1 MLSVKGTFKFFL
13 KLAIAGCGAVTLVT
27 AAGLMYLTPG
37 LPSVDQLRDVHLQ
50 TPLKIYSSD
59 GQLIGEFGE
68 QRRTPVSFEQIPDH
82 FINAIIS
89 AEDDNFFSHGG
100 VDLMGLLR
108 AASQIV
114 TTGSIQSGGS
124 TITMQVARNF
134 FLSLEQT
141 FTRKFNEILLA
152 LEIEHELSKEE
163 ILELYANKIYLGK
176 RAYGVQAAANVYYGT
191 DISELN
197 LAQLAMIAG
206 LPKAPSSSNPINDP
220 ERALERRDWILGR
233 MLLLGYIDSVEHD
246 WAVNEPVTASTYGA
260 TLDLDATYVAEMVRS
275 EMLGL
280 YGLDAYEAG
289 YEVVTTIDTDLQRA
303 ADEAVR
309 TGVFSYDVRHGYRGP
324 EQQLP
329 ASLMANQDELIAYI
343 NEMPTVSDL
352 VPAVVMEL
360 YEQSAML
367 MIADGAVF
375 NLEWSDGLEGTR
387 RYRTESWQGEL
398 PDSAD
403 DLLAVGDLIRL
414 RQSDGRFILSQI
426 PDVQAGMVAVDPQN
440 GAIRALTGGFDFYQ
454 SRFNRIADANR
465 QPGSN
470 IKPFLYA
477 AALEN
482 GYTAATLINDAPIV
496 FEDATLEDFWR
507 PENDSGIFYG
517 PTRLRKALY
526 LSRNLVSV
534 RILRALGIDIA
545 RDRIIEYGFEAAD
558 LPYNLTLALGSQGLE
573 AIKLAGGYAL
583 FANGGYQVEPH
594 IISEVRDRNG
604 EVVYRSSAPVVC
616 AECLEETN
624 WNLDVSVEISDTE
637 NTILQDQIA
646 LYSREEI
653 EQPENI
659 AEQVMD
665 PRVAYIMDSILRDV
679 IIKGTGTAAQVL
691 DRADIAGKT
700 GTTNGPRDAWFS
712 GYSPHLVATTW
723 VGFDNNS
730 LLGLSEFGGTSALP
744 IWIDF
749 MDSALEGKPD
759 EAQPQPEGIV
769 TVLIDPE
776 TGQRA
781 PPGAVGAEFELFL
794 LENAPELLSPQVFER
809 GEDAGNLT
817 ESLF

>member
-1 MLSVKGTFKFFL
+1 M
-13 KLAIAGCGAVTLVT
+13 
-27 AAGLMYLTPG
+27 
-37 LPSVDQLRDVHLQ
+37 
-50 TPLKIYSSD
+50 
-59 GQLIGEFGE
+59 
-68 QRRTPVSFEQIPDH
+68 
-82 FINAIIS
+82 
-89 AEDDNFFSHGG
+89 
-100 VDLMGLLR
+100 
-108 AASQIV
+108 
-114 TTGSIQSGGS
+114 
-124 TITMQVARNF
+124 
-134 FLSLEQT
+134 
-141 FTRKFNEILLA
+141 
-152 LEIEHELSKEE
+152 
-163 ILELYANKIYLGK
+163 
-176 RAYGVQAAANVYYGT
+176 
-191 DISELN
+191 
-197 LAQLAMIAG
+197 
-206 LPKAPSSSNPINDP
+206 
-220 ERALERRDWILGR
+220 
-233 MLLLGYIDSVEHD
+233 
-246 WAVNEPVTASTYGA
+246 
-260 TLDLDATYVAEMVRS
+260 
-275 EMLGL
+275 
-280 YGLDAYEAG
+280 
-289 YEVVTTIDTDLQRA
+289 
-303 ADEAVR
+303 
-309 TGVFSYDVRHGYRGP
+309 
-324 EQQLP
+324 
-329 ASLMANQDELIAYI
+329 
-343 NEMPTVSDL
+343 
-352 VPAVVMEL
+352 
-360 YEQSAML
+360 
-367 MIADGAVF
+367 
-375 NLEWSDGLEGTR
+375 
-387 RYRTESWQGEL
+387 
-398 PDSAD
+398 
-403 DLLAVGDLIRL
+403 
-414 RQSDGRFILSQI
+414 
-426 PDVQAGMVAVDPQN
+426 
-440 GAIRALTGGFDFYQ
+440 
-454 SRFNRIADANR
+454 
-465 QPGSN
+465 
-470 IKPFLYA
+470 
-477 AALEN
+477 
-482 GYTAATLINDAPIV
+482 
-496 FEDATLEDFWR
+496 
-507 PENDSGIFYG
+507 
-517 PTRLRKALY
+517 
-526 LSRNLVSV
+526 
-534 RILRALGIDIA
+534 
-545 RDRIIEYGFEAAD
+545 
-558 LPYNLTLALGSQGLE
+558 
-573 AIKLAGGYAL
+573 

>member
-13 KLAIAGCGAVTLVT
+13 KLAIAGCGGVTLVT

-59 GQLIGEFGE
+59 GKLIGEFGE
-68 QRRTPVSFEQIPDH
+68 QRRSPVNFEQIPDH
-82 FINAIIS
+82 FIHAIIS
-89 AEDDNFFSHGG
+89 AEDDNFFFHGG

-176 RAYGVQAAANVYYGT
+176 RAYGIQAAANVYYGT
-191 DISELN
+191 DIGELN

-233 MLLLGYIDSVEHD
+233 MQLLGYIDSTEHD
-246 WAVNEPVTASTYGA
+246 WAVSQPLTASLYGA
-260 TLDLDATYVAEMVRS
+260 TLDLDATYVAEMVRV
-275 EMLGL
+275 EMLEL

-289 YEVVTTIDTDLQRA
+289 YEVTTTIDVDLQRA
-303 ADEAVR
+303 ADQAVR
-309 TGVFSYDVRHGYRGP
+309 DGVFSYDVRHGYRGP

-329 ASLMANQDELIAYI
+329 DSLMSNHGELIAYI
-343 NEMPTVSDL
+343 NEVPAVSGL
-352 VPAVVMEL
+352 IPAVVMEL
-360 YEQSAML
+360 FEKSATL
-367 MIADGAVF
+367 MAADGIIF
-375 NLEWSDGLEGTR
+375 SLEWNDGLAGTR
-387 RYRTESWQGEL
+387 QYRTESWQGEL

-482 GYTAATLINDAPIV
+482 GYTAATLVNDAPIV
-496 FEDATLEDFWR
+496 FEDAALEDFWR
-507 PENDSGIFYG
+507 PENDSGVFYG

-526 LSRNLVSV
+526 LSRNLVSI
-534 RILRALGIDIA
+534 RILRGLGIETA
-545 RDRIIEYGFEAAD
+545 RDRIIDYGFEDAD

-573 AIKLAGGYAL
+573 AIKLAGGYSI

-594 IISEVRDRNG
+594 LISEVRDRNG
-604 EVVYRSSAPVVC
+604 EIVYRSDVPVVC
-616 AECLEETN
+616 KECLEETN
-624 WNLDVSVEISDTE
+624 QDIDSPAEINIE

-646 LYSREEI
+646 FYGHNEV

-659 AEQVMD
+659 AEQIMD

-679 IIKGTGTAAQVL
+679 VIKGTGQAAQVL
-691 DRADIAGKT
+691 DRSDIAGKT

-723 VGFDNNS
+723 VGFDNND
-730 LLGLSEFGGTSALP
+730 LLGLSEFGGTAALP

-749 MDSALEGKPD
+749 MDTALEGKAD
-759 EAQPQPEGIV
+759 ALQPQPEGLV

-781 PPGAVGAEFELFL
+781 PPGSEGAEFELFL
-794 LENAPELLSPQVFER
+794 VENSPELLSPQVFDR
-809 GEDAGNLT
+809 DEDGGSVT